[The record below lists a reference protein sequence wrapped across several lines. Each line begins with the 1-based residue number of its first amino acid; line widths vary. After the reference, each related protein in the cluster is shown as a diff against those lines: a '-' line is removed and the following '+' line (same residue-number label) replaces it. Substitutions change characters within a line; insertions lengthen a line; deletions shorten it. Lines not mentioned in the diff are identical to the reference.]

1 MSRRRRSSEHG
12 FTILECEIALLVL
25 TLAVIL
31 MAKMISSHDV
41 LLQSMDGWLMG
52 DQPTWYVVPREND
65 FERALEHAPDLLATA
80 PSVGGSSGG
89 PGGGKK
95 PKYVASVLSTTR
107 TLDPPT
113 LSVLVNLQNRKK

>member
-1 MSRRRRSSEHG
+1 MSHQRRSSEHG

-80 PSVGGSSGG
+80 PAVGG
-89 PGGGKK
+89 GGGGGEN
-95 PKYVASVLSTTR
+95 PKYAASVLSTTR

-113 LSVLVNLQNRKK
+113 LSVLVNLRSL